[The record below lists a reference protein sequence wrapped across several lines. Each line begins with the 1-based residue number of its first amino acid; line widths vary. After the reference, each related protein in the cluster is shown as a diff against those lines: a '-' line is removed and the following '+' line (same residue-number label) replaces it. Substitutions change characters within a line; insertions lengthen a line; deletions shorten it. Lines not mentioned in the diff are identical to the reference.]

1 MLQTSCSQSIFSL
14 FTAVGET
21 EEKCLP
27 TWLNYSF
34 DLTISMQGNEIF
46 FPLISALILHSH
58 FFSISEYICEFIFYI
73 CVSID
78 ATFQRN
84 DLQIQ

>member
-1 MLQTSCSQSIFSL
+1 MWRYRVLQTSCSQSIFSL

-27 TWLNYSF
+27 TWLNYSI

-46 FPLISALILHSH
+46 FHQSQL
-58 FFSISEYICEFIFYI
+58 
-73 CVSID
+73 
-78 ATFQRN
+78 
-84 DLQIQ
+84 